1 MRFSLAAPGLA
12 VVALA
17 ASSCLSLHYR
27 PASLYGLD
35 LKKPHVFTQ
44 PTGTAVPCGKGIAWL
59 FRDVLWTCAIAQRT
73 TIQGNEFPAGATL
86 RFRGDGTLEMAAY
99 FEREGAP
106 FYGEDPR
113 LIRVV
118 EFDDWGEEVVSS
130 TLERFQRRGARP
142 ITSRECCADSSRPRA
157 GPGS

>member
-1 MRFSLAAPGLA
+1 MRSSLAALALA

-17 ASSCLSLHYR
+17 ASSC
-27 PASLYGLD
+27 ASRNHWSTMYGLD
-35 LKKPHVFTQ
+35 LKKPHVFKQ
-44 PTGTAVPCGKGIAWL
+44 PTGTAVPCGKGMALL

-73 TIQGNEFPAGATL
+73 SIQGNEFPAGATL
-86 RFRGDGTLEMAAY
+86 WFRGDGTLEQAAY

-106 FYGEDPR
+106 FYAEDPR

-118 EFDDWGEEVVSS
+118 ELDEWGDEIVSS

-142 ITSRECCADSSRPRA
+142 SVR
-157 GPGS
+157 

>member
-1 MRFSLAAPGLA
+1 MRFPLAPLA
-12 VVALA
+12 LVVVALA
-17 ASSCLSLHYR
+17 ASSCASRNYH

-35 LKKPHVFTQ
+35 LKTPHVFKQ
-44 PTGTAVPCGKGIAWL
+44 ATGAAVPCGKGMAWF
-59 FRDVLWTCAIAQRT
+59 FRDVLWTCAIDRRT

-86 RFRGDGTLEMAAY
+86 RFRGDGTLELAAY

-113 LIRVV
+113 LVRVV
-118 EFDDWGEEVVSS
+118 EFDDWGDEIVSS
-130 TLERFQRRGARP
+130 TLERFQRREARP
-142 ITSRECCADSSRPRA
+142 ITSRRRSADSWRPRA